1 MRVGNGT
8 SGGVGM
14 LSVVA
19 GGVLVLGALVGDGSN
34 ATVALSVGV
43 GTTVGKK
50 LNGLSARHDKPNAAN
65 AIPAANITTKGK

>member
-1 MRVGNGT
+1 MALQVGWEC
-8 SGGVGM
+8 S
-14 LSVVA
+14 LSSQA
-19 GGVLVLGALVGDGSN
+19 ACVLGAPVGDGSN